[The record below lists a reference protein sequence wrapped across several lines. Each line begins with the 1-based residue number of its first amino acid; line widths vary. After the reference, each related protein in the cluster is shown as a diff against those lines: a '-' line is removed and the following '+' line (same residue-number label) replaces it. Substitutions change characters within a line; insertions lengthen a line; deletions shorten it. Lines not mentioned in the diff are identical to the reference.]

1 MKHVSLNKFYFRF
14 LSFMNKILEVMKSSI
29 QLVLFF
35 NIYNAIKLIK
45 SSPIDVDALMEGT
58 STSVGQE
65 IFLVDQETQTDL
77 HPVPF
82 HKDETYVWNLWD
94 LRRKAIELANLRRK
108 KTSSAQTL
116 TSYHR
121 LDIASQRYDSHQ
133 KNSQTNG
140 TKQVNTE

>member
-1 MKHVSLNKFYFRF
+1 
-14 LSFMNKILEVMKSSI
+14 MKSNI

-35 NIYNAIKLIK
+35 NVYNAIKLMK
-45 SSPIDVDALMEGT
+45 SSPIDVDALIEGT
-58 STSVGQE
+58 SSSTVQE
-65 IFLVDQETQTDL
+65 KFSLEQETQTEL
-77 HPVPF
+77 HPVPYF
-82 HKDETYVWNLWD
+82 KDETYVWNLWD

-133 KNSQTNG
+133 KNSQTNES
-140 TKQVNTE
+140 KKINTE